1 MAEEDNNDSDEDFEN
16 IENSNANKEVK
27 YKKKEVFTRDNPQG
41 APTFVARAR
50 VPKGRQVIGRVEQRY
65 GGAKMLVKCSDGKDR
80 NCRVPGRMKRK
91 LWLREGN
98 IVLIEPWEFEGNIK
112 GDVIFKY
119 TNAEA
124 EWLRRSGLLKG
135 DLA

>member
-1 MAEEDNNDSDEDFEN
+1 MDEDNSDEQEDFEN
-16 IENSNANKEVK
+16 IGNSNDGKEVK
-27 YKKKEVFTRDNPQG
+27 YKKKEVFTRDRPEGQ
-41 APTFVARAR
+41 PTFVSRAR
-50 VPKGRQVIGRVEQRY
+50 VPQKGQVLGRVEQRY

-98 IVLIEPWEFEGNIK
+98 IVLIEPWEFEGDTR

-119 TNAEA
+119 TPAET
-124 EWLRRSGLLKG
+124 EWLRRSGHLKG
-135 DLA
+135 DL